1 MITLDIQQERAPEG
15 ERLSQALLVSLQSA
29 IAGELNAAPNG
40 TISVAYVSDHEI
52 QRLNRM
58 YRKKDTV
65 TDVLSFS
72 YVDQGTET
80 LGDVVISHA
89 QAKRQAEGDLQLE
102 LVDLIVHGVLHV
114 LGYDH
119 ERPEDAQ
126 EMFPLQDS
134 IVANVMKTV

>member
-1 MITLDIQQERAPEG
+1 MITLDVQQELAPEG
-15 ERLSQALLVSLQSA
+15 ERLSQALLVSLQ
-29 IAGELNAAPNG
+29 EVLAAQLRDVPTG
-40 TISVAYVSDHEI
+40 TISVVYVSDNEI

-58 YRKKDTV
+58 YRKKDYV

-72 YVDQGTET
+72 YVEQGTEA

-102 LVDLIVHGVLHV
+102 LVDLIAHGVLHV

-126 EMFPLQDS
+126 EMFPLQDT